1 MVDTIKIKD
10 NIYFLGVN
18 DRETH
23 LFENLWPLD
32 KGVSYNSYLINGD
45 KVAIIDTV
53 KNTKMDAFIS
63 KIEGILKD
71 KPVDYLII
79 NHMEPDHSGAI
90 KAVKQKYPNI
100 SIVGNKKTFE
110 FLENFYGPMPDYH
123 VIDDGDVLDLGTHKL
138 KFYLTPMV
146 HWPETMMSY
155 EMTEGILFAGDAF
168 GGFGTLDGGVFDDE
182 VNLEFYTDEIRRYY
196 SNIVGKYGAM
206 VQKAL
211 KKLQDANIE
220 IKIIAPTHGPV
231 WRDNPACIINYYD
244 RWSKAETEEGVV
256 IVYGSMYGNTQK
268 MADFIARE
276 LSERD
281 IKNIRIY
288 DASKTHVSYI
298 ISDIWRFKGVILGS
312 CAYNTGLFPTMESV
326 IHKIEN
332 SQLKNRYL
340 GIFGTASWSGG
351 GVSNLDKFAE
361 RVKWQQVGQ
370 SVEAKSSPKD
380 KEFEL
385 CKEIAAEMAKLL
397 ISERQGEDSKEICS

>member
-1 MVDTIKIKD
+1 MIDTIKIHD
-10 NIYFLGVN
+10 SLYFIGVN
-18 DRETH
+18 DRETY

-32 KGVSYNSYLINGD
+32 KGVSYNSYLIND
-45 KVAIIDTV
+45 EKVALIDTV
-53 KNTKMDAFIS
+53 KNTKMEPFMS
-63 KIEGILKD
+63 KIGGILDK

-90 KAVKQKYPNI
+90 KAVKEKYPDVT
-100 SIVGNKKTFE
+100 IVGNKKTFQL
-110 FLENFYGPMPDYH
+110 LENFYGKMSNYL
-123 VIDDGDVLDLGTHKL
+123 IIEDGDILDLGKNKL
-138 KFYLTPMV
+138 KFYMTPMV
-146 HWPETMMSY
+146 HWPETMMTY
-155 EMTEGILFAGDAF
+155 EMTENVLFSGDAF

-211 KKLQDANIE
+211 KKLKDANID
-220 IKIIAPTHGPV
+220 IKVIAPTHGPV
-231 WRDNPACIINYYD
+231 WRSNPSCIIEYYD

-268 MADFIARE
+268 MADYIARE

-298 ISDIWRFKGVILGS
+298 ISDIWRFKGLILGS
-312 CAYNTGLFPTMESV
+312 CAYNTGLFPSMETV
-326 IHKIEN
+326 LHKIEN

-351 GVSNLDKFAE
+351 GVSTLNKFAE
-361 RVKWQQVGQ
+361 KIKWPQVGE
-370 SVEAKSSPKD
+370 SVEAQSSPKEN
-380 KEFEL
+380 EFKL
-385 CKEIAAEMAKLL
+385 CSEIAAEMAKSLL
-397 ISERQGEDSKEICS
+397 SERQDSKPICE

>member
-1 MVDTIKIKD
+1 MVTTVKITD
-10 NIYFLGVN
+10 SIHFIGVN

-32 KGVSYNSYLINGD
+32 KGVSYNAYLID
-45 KVAIIDTV
+45 DEKVAIIDTV
-53 KNTKMDAFIS
+53 KNTKMDAFLQ
-63 KIEGILKD
+63 KIEGLIGD
-71 KPVDYLII
+71 RPVDYLII

-90 KAVKQKYPNI
+90 TAVKDKYPNL

-110 FLENFYGPMPDYH
+110 ILENFYGKMDNYY
-123 VIDDGDVLDLGTHKL
+123 VINDEDVLDLGKHQL
-138 KFYLTPMV
+138 RFYLTPMV
-146 HWPETMMSY
+146 HWPETMMTY
-155 EMTEGILFAGDAF
+155 EINHGLLFSGDAF

-211 KKLQDANIE
+211 KKLKAANID
-220 IKIIAPTHGPV
+220 IRVVASTHGPI
-231 WRDNPACIINYYD
+231 WRTQPQCIIDYYD
-244 RWSKAETEEGVV
+244 QWSKCETEEGVV

-268 MADFIARE
+268 MADFIARK
-276 LSERD
+276 LSEKG
-281 IKNIRIY
+281 IKSIRIY

-312 CAYNTGLFPTMESV
+312 CAYNTGLFPAMETV

-332 SQLKNRYL
+332 AQLKDRYL

-351 GVSNLDKFAE
+351 GVSNLTKFAE
-361 RVKWQQVGQ
+361 RIKWETVGQ
-370 SVEAKSSPKD
+370 AVEAKSSPK
-380 KEFEL
+380 KEEFEL
-385 CKEIAAEMAKLL
+385 CQQMAAEMADRLL
-397 ISERQGEDSKEICS
+397 ADRK

>member
-1 MVDTIKIKD
+1 MINTVAISEDIH
-10 NIYFLGVN
+10 FVGVN

-32 KGVSYNSYLINGD
+32 KGVSYNAYLIKD
-45 KVAIIDTV
+45 EKIAVIDTV
-53 KNTKMDAFIS
+53 KSTKMDAFVE
-63 KIEGILKD
+63 KIESIIGNR
-71 KPVDYLII
+71 PVDYLII

-90 KAVKQKYPNI
+90 KAVKEKYPDVT
-100 SIVGNKKTFE
+100 IVGNKKTFE
-110 FLENFYGPMPDYH
+110 FLESFYGKMKNYYIIEDE
-123 VIDDGDVLDLGTHKL
+123 DVLDLGKHQL

-146 HWPETMMSY
+146 HWPETMMTY
-155 EMTEGILFAGDAF
+155 EMTEKVLFSADAF

-211 KKLQDANIE
+211 KKLTTADIDINV
-220 IKIIAPTHGPV
+220 IAPTHGPV
-231 WRDNPACIINYYD
+231 WRSNPSCIIDYYD
-244 RWSKAETEEGVV
+244 RWSKSETEEGVV

-268 MADFIARE
+268 MADFIARKLAE
-276 LSERD
+276 KG

-312 CAYNTGLFPTMESV
+312 CAYNTGLFPAMETV

-361 RVKWQQVGQ
+361 RMKWQQVGE
-370 SVEAKSSPKD
+370 SIEAKSSPKEE
-380 KEFEL
+380 EFKG
-385 CKEIAAEMAKLL
+385 CVAIAQEMAQRL
-397 ISERQGEDSKEICS
+397 IEERED